1 LALCLFLFCRDFEHI
16 KEEIMTTDER
26 IDAFL
31 KGEPLPVE
39 VNTIEKELATLWQ
52 AASESKD
59 EAIRAVTRACQLNLL
74 IYSPN
79 EGAYERAAIALPE
92 IMRRHP
98 SRVIALIAEPEAENE
113 ELAAYISS
121 PPISSGSR
129 GEQIT
134 IAAPGNAVKNLAGI
148 TLPLRIADTP
158 MALWWLDDLP
168 EEDPLFDQLLAA
180 SQRLIFDSAFSLD
193 IGNELS
199 RARAL
204 SLTWKDGL
212 CGDLNWLR
220 LVRCHELMAQF
231 LDSSDAAP
239 MLSHIE
245 KISFDVVAATEGDA
259 HFSQPFLLLGW
270 LAGRLSLKLNE
281 PLTPLGEN
289 AFQTSWQSGRREV
302 IGAIT
307 LHKPAVEFDEVSTP
321 IGIMA
326 AQMQFRQNGNAMSFE
341 LRRDSSQ
348 QQATIRV
355 TKGEQTIS
363 ESSVGFS
370 NLALAE
376 LMAQALE
383 LTDRDHAYENA
394 LRFATQLI

>member
-1 LALCLFLFCRDFEHI
+1 
-16 KEEIMTTDER
+16 MTTDER
-26 IDAFL
+26 VAAFL
-31 KGEPLPVE
+31 KGESLPVE
-39 VNTIEKELATLWQ
+39 VSSIEKESAALWQ
-52 AASESKD
+52 AAAASEAESIGAAK
-59 EAIRAVTRACQLNLL
+59 RACQLNLF

-92 IMRRHP
+92 IVGRHP
-98 SRVIALIAEPEAENE
+98 SRVIALITEPEAESE
-113 ELAAYISS
+113 DLAAYISS
-121 PPISSGSR
+121 PPISNESR

-134 IAAPGNAVKNLAGI
+134 MVAKGHAVKNLAEI
-148 TLPLRIADTP
+148 TLPLRNADVP
-158 MALWWLDDLP
+158 MALWWLGDLP
-168 EEDPLFDQLLAA
+168 EEDPLFEQLLAA

-193 IGNELS
+193 LGNELS

-204 SLTWKDGL
+204 SLTWKGGL

-220 LVRCHELMAQF
+220 LARCHELMRQF
-231 LDSSDAAP
+231 LDSSEAAP
-239 MLSHIE
+239 ILSHIE
-245 KISFDVVAATEGDA
+245 KISFDVVSVTEGDA
-259 HFSQPFLLLGW
+259 HFAQPFLLLGW

-289 AFQTSWQSGRREV
+289 TFQTSWQSLGREV

-307 LHKPAVEFDEVSTP
+307 LHKPTVESDEASTP

-326 AQMQFRQNGNAMSFE
+326 AQMQFRQNGDAMAFE
-341 LRRDSSQ
+341 LRRDPRQ

-355 TKGEQTIS
+355 TKGEQTVS

-370 NLALAE
+370 DLTLAE

-383 LTDRDHAYENA
+383 LANRDQAYENA

>member
-1 LALCLFLFCRDFEHI
+1 MLT
-16 KEEIMTTDER
+16 EELIA
-26 IDAFL
+26 AFV
-31 KGEPLPVE
+31 KGESLPVE
-39 VNTIEKELATLWQ
+39 VDAIEKELAALWQ
-52 AASESKD
+52 AVAESKD
-59 EAIRAVTRACQLNLL
+59 EAIRAVQRACRLNLL

-79 EGAYERAAIALPE
+79 EGAYERAATALPE

-98 SRVIALIAEPEAENE
+98 SRVMALLADPEAENE

-121 PPISSGSR
+121 PAISSGNR

-134 IAAPGNAVKNLAGI
+134 IAAKGNAVKNLPGI
-148 TLPLRIADTP
+148 VPPLRIADVP
-158 MALWWLDDLP
+158 MALWWLGDLP
-168 EEDPLFDQLLAA
+168 EDDPLFEALLAA

-193 IGNELS
+193 VGNELS

-204 SLTWKDGL
+204 SLTWKNGI
-212 CGDLNWLR
+212 CSDLNWLR
-220 LVRCHELMAQF
+220 LARCHELMRQF
-231 LDSSDAAP
+231 LDSSEAAP

-245 KISFDVVAATEGDA
+245 KINFDVVAANEGDA
-259 HFSQPFLLLGW
+259 HFAQPFLMLGW

-289 AFQTSWQSGRREV
+289 IFQTSWQSTGREV

-307 LHKPAVEFDEVSTP
+307 LHKPAAEIDESP
-321 IGIMA
+321 APMGIIA
-326 AQMQFRQNGNAMSFE
+326 AQMQFRQNNNAMAFE
-341 LRRDSSQ
+341 LRRDSRQ

-355 TKGEQTIS
+355 TEGGQTVS
-363 ESSVGFS
+363 ESSVGFPDLTLS
-370 NLALAE
+370 E

-383 LTDRDHAYENA
+383 LANRDLAYENA

>member
-1 LALCLFLFCRDFEHI
+1 M
-16 KEEIMTTDER
+16 KEFIETFI
-26 IDAFL
+26 
-31 KGEPLPVE
+31 KGEALPVE
-39 VNTIEKELATLWQ
+39 VNSIEKELAALWQ
-52 AASESKD
+52 AAAESKD
-59 EAIRAVTRACQLNLL
+59 ESIRSVQRACQFNLL

-79 EGAYERAAIALPE
+79 EGVYERAAGALSE
-92 IMRRHP
+92 IMHRHP

-113 ELAAYISS
+113 ELAVYISS
-121 PPISSGSR
+121 PPISNGSR

-134 IAAPGNAVKNLAGI
+134 IAAKGNAAKNLAGI
-148 TLPLRIADTP
+148 VLPLRIADMP
-158 MALWWLDDLP
+158 VALWWLGDLP
-168 EEDPLFDQLLAA
+168 EEDPLFEQLLAA

-193 IGNELS
+193 VGNELS

-204 SLTWKDGL
+204 SLTWKSGL

-220 LVRCHELMAQF
+220 LARCHELMAQF
-231 LDSSDAAP
+231 LDSSEAAP

-259 HFSQPFLLLGW
+259 HFAQPFLLLGW

-281 PLTPLGEN
+281 PLTPHGEN
-289 AFQTSWQSGRREV
+289 IFQTSWQSGKREV

-307 LHKPAVEFDEVSTP
+307 LHRSTAEADESPAP

-326 AQMQFRQNGNAMSFE
+326 AQMQFRQNGNAMVFE
-341 LRRDSSQ
+341 LRRDPRQ
-348 QQATIRV
+348 QLATIRV
-355 TKGEQTIS
+355 TKGEQTVS
-363 ESSVGFS
+363 ESSVSFAD
-370 NLALAE
+370 LAPAE

-383 LTDRDHAYENA
+383 LTNRDQAYENA

>member
-1 LALCLFLFCRDFEHI
+1 MPT
-16 KEEIMTTDER
+16 EEVVA
-26 IDAFL
+26 AFV
-31 KGEPLPVE
+31 KGESLPVE
-39 VNTIEKELATLWQ
+39 VNSIEKELAALWQ
-52 AASESKD
+52 AVAESKD
-59 EAIRAVTRACQLNLL
+59 ESIRSGQRACQLNLL

-98 SRVIALIAEPEAENE
+98 SRAIALIAEPEAENA

-134 IAAPGNAVKNLAGI
+134 IAAKGNAVKNLAGI
-148 TLPLRIADTP
+148 TLPLRMANVP
-158 MALWWLDDLP
+158 VALWWLGDLP
-168 EEDPLFDQLLAA
+168 EEGPLFEQLLAA
-180 SQRLIFDSAFSLD
+180 GQRLIFDSAFSLD
-193 IGNELS
+193 VGNELS

-204 SLTWKDGL
+204 SLTWKSGL
-212 CGDLNWLR
+212 CSDLNWLR
-220 LVRCHELMAQF
+220 LARCHELMAQF
-231 LDSSDAAP
+231 LDSSEAAP

-245 KISFDVVAATEGDA
+245 KISFDVAMTTEGDA

-289 AFQTSWQSGRREV
+289 VFQTSWQSGGREV

-307 LHKPAVEFDEVSTP
+307 LHKPTTEADEAAPP

-326 AQMQFRQNGNAMSFE
+326 AQIRFRQNGNTMAFE
-341 LRRDSSQ
+341 LRRDSSLSP
-348 QQATIRV
+348 ATIRV
-355 TKGEQTIS
+355 TKGGQTVS
-363 ESSVGFS
+363 ESTVSFAG
-370 NLALAE
+370 LAPAE
-376 LMAQALE
+376 LMSQALE
-383 LTDRDHAYENA
+383 LTGRDHAYENA

>member
-1 LALCLFLFCRDFEHI
+1 MPT
-16 KEEIMTTDER
+16 KKSV
-26 IDAFL
+26 DAFI
-31 KGEPLPVE
+31 KGESLPVE
-39 VNTIEKELATLWQ
+39 VNAIEKELAALWQ
-52 AASESKD
+52 AVAESKD
-59 EAIRAVTRACQLNLL
+59 EAIRSVQHARQLNLL

-79 EGAYERAAIALPE
+79 EGAHERAAMALPE

-98 SRVIALIAEPEAENE
+98 SRVIALLAEPEAEND

-121 PPISSGSR
+121 PPISDGSR
-129 GEQIT
+129 SEQIT
-134 IAAPGNAVKNLAGI
+134 IAAKGNAVKNLAGI
-148 TLPLRIADTP
+148 TLPLRMANMPI
-158 MALWWLDDLP
+158 ALWWLGDLP
-168 EEDPLFDQLLAA
+168 EEDPFFEQLLAA

-193 IGNELS
+193 VGNELS

-204 SLTWKDGL
+204 SLTWKSGL

-220 LVRCHELMAQF
+220 LARCHELMAQF
-231 LDSSDAAP
+231 LDSSEAAP
-239 MLSHIE
+239 MLSYIE

-289 AFQTSWQSGRREV
+289 VFQTSWQSGGREV

-307 LHKPAVEFDEVSTP
+307 LHKPTTEADEAAPP

-326 AQMQFRQNGNAMSFE
+326 AQIQFRQNGNAMAFE
-341 LRRDSSQ
+341 LRRDSIRSL
-348 QQATIRV
+348 ATIRV
-355 TKGEQTIS
+355 TKGEQTVA

-370 NLALAE
+370 DLAPAE

-383 LTDRDHAYENA
+383 LANRDQAYENA

>member
-1 LALCLFLFCRDFEHI
+1 
-16 KEEIMTTDER
+16 MTMDER
-26 IDAFL
+26 VDAFL
-31 KGEPLPVE
+31 KGESLPVE
-39 VNTIEKELATLWQ
+39 VSAIEKELAALWQ
-52 AASESKD
+52 AAAESKD
-59 EAIRAVTRACQLNLL
+59 ELIHSVKRACQLNLL

-98 SRVIALIAEPEAENE
+98 SRVIALLAEPEAENE
-113 ELAAYISS
+113 ELAAYIAS

-134 IAAPGNAVKNLAGI
+134 IAAKGNAAKNLAGI
-148 TLPLRIADTP
+148 TLPLRMANMP
-158 MALWWLDDLP
+158 VALWWLGDLP
-168 EEDPLFDQLLAA
+168 EEDPLFEQLLTA

-193 IGNELS
+193 VGNELS

-204 SLTWKDGL
+204 SLTWKSGL

-220 LVRCHELMAQF
+220 LARCHDLMAQF
-231 LDSSDAAP
+231 LDSSEAAP

-245 KISFDVVAATEGDA
+245 KISFDVAAATEGDA

-289 AFQTSWQSGRREV
+289 IFQTSWQSGGREV

-307 LHKPAVEFDEVSTP
+307 LHKPASESDEASTP

-326 AQMQFRQNGNAMSFE
+326 AQMQFRQNGNTMAFE
-341 LRRDSSQ
+341 LRRDSSRSL
-348 QQATIRV
+348 ATRRV
-355 TKGEQTIS
+355 TKGEQTVS

-370 NLALAE
+370 DLALAE

-383 LTDRDHAYENA
+383 LTGRDQAYENA